1 MIQKHKTE
9 IEKKIESLQVE
20 RRLLILE
27 QKRIK
32 KLENNLHDIEGKA
45 LPDELLELA
54 MKFPMITSRREL
66 EVVYCVSKY
75 LTNKQIAEVLF
86 VNEKT
91 IKFHLTNIY
100 KRTKSKNV
108 KELLRKINKN
118 D

>member
-32 KLENNLHDIEGKA
+32 KLENNLHDIEEKA

-66 EVVYCVSKY
+66 EVLYCISKY
-75 LTNKQIAEVLF
+75 LTIRQTAQALYVT
-86 VNEKT
+86 EKT
-91 IKFHLTNIY
+91 VRFHRTNIY
-100 KRTKSKNV
+100 KRTKLKSE
-108 KELLRKINKN
+108 KEVLRAINKN